1 MRTYKPIY
9 TVLPVTGLADAGL
22 SIDDLM
28 AESIGTMGLFKKG
41 STGSWITID
50 SISSAAKGDDL
61 FIGVVGKNGVILKS
75 AGEYFRKDW
84 LTTAA
89 YQPKE
94 EAVPMLFYP
103 TLASGA
109 TLQGVEGIRIEFINA
124 ETLMTTGYNQNMKFY
139 SIAPNCV
146 DPCTNPCDTTY
157 TNVDLYK
164 AIVPSMLLDPDQLF
178 YIYSVS
184 GLGDLTAN
192 AIAAIPTAQDKVDA
206 ILTALDAAQSTVT
219 IVFAV
224 NSANMYDYCKVN
236 LKYAYPRQTTVTV
249 TMAQTCKQIIVY
261 DNANAANLTK
271 LNSALGESSNLP
283 QMKYEQGNGY
293 DIKQMEFEASRWSG
307 RLEFTHFSEFTFTE
321 NGYDYQV
328 DPSKKYNMLTVNRA
342 NEGNEGQMTY
352 TDAMMDLFV
361 SEDAAVLSSI
371 NTMLGLGLTI
381 ATEDPQPEDPQPE
394 DPQPEDPQP
403 EVPEPED
410 PETNP

>member
-1 MRTYKPIY
+1 MKTYKPIY
-9 TVLPVTGLADAGL
+9 TVLPVTAIIEADK

-28 AESIGTMGLFKKG
+28 AQSIGTMGLFKKG
-41 STGSWITID
+41 ATGAWVTID
-50 SISSAAKGDDL
+50 NISSAAKGDDL
-61 FIGVVGKNGVILKS
+61 FIGVVGKNGVLLKS

-84 LTTAA
+84 LTTAT
-89 YQPKE
+89 YQPIQ

-103 TLASGA
+103 TLASGG
-109 TLQGVEGIRIEFINA
+109 TLQGVEGIRIEFMNA

-146 DPCTNPCDTTY
+146 EPCTDPCDTTY

-164 AIVPSMLLDPDQLF
+164 AIVPSILLDPDQLF
-178 YIYSVS
+178 YVYKVS
-184 GLGDLTAN
+184 GLENVTA
-192 AIAAIPTAQDKVDA
+192 ATIAAIPTAQGKVDA
-206 ILTALDAAQSTVT
+206 ILAALDEAQDAVS

-224 NSANMYDYCKVN
+224 NPAKMYDYSKVN

-249 TMAQTCKQIIVY
+249 TVAQTCKQVIVY
-261 DNANAANLTK
+261 DNINAANLTK
-271 LNSALGESSNLP
+271 LNSALGAESDLP
-283 QMKYEQGNGY
+283 QMSYEQGNGY
-293 DIKQMEFEASRWSG
+293 DIKQLEYEAARWTG

-361 SEDAAVLSSI
+361 SEDATVLSSI

-381 ATEDPQPEDPQPE
+381 ATEDSESGTE
-394 DPQPEDPQP
+394 
-403 EVPEPED
+403 
-410 PETNP
+410 NPDGNPDENPDENP